1 MVESNLL
8 RIVKHRRPHVLSSFL
23 VARSDESWK
32 PAPNGATMLVMLAS
46 VIELMES
53 PLSLVS
59 VLASVPLVSV
69 SLPASV
75 PSARSPAL
83 PVTLMSSV
91 GVALP
96 SETSLVFTDRIER
109 TVDSTTGSQ

>member
-1 MVESNLL
+1 
-8 RIVKHRRPHVLSSFL
+8 
-23 VARSDESWK
+23 
-32 PAPNGATMLVMLAS
+32 MLVMLAS

-75 PSARSPAL
+75 PSARSPAFQ
-83 PVTLMSSV
+83 SV

-109 TVDSTTGSQ
+109 SVGSTTGSQ